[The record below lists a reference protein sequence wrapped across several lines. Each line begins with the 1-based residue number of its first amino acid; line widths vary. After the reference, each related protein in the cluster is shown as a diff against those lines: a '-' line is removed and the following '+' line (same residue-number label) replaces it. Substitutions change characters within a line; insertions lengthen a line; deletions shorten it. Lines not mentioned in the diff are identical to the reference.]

1 MRQIFEIGHN
11 DIRLFLRSKAGY
23 VWLFVVPLVFVY
35 FMGMAFRSAGGD
47 PANPRPS
54 VLLENL
60 DTHFLGAALVTE
72 LDAQGMDL
80 IGQEKRNEA
89 ERGIRIPGDFTQ
101 KVLSRA
107 RTKVTLFELEGSGAE
122 AGFLIELR
130 LLRAILAMN
139 SHLIEWVA
147 RSDSQ
152 NPIDDAGLQRI
163 MAAPNPVALKTRFAG
178 REPVPSGFNQS
189 LPGTLVMFL
198 MMNLLI
204 FGGASIAGERRNGV
218 LRRLAVY
225 PIRKWEL
232 VVGKVYGRFLLG
244 CVQIVFFL
252 LLGRFVFGVNIG
264 HNIGV
269 LLLTLCL
276 YAWVAASL
284 GVLIG
289 SLVVNEDKTIGLCV
303 LASMVMAA
311 LGGCWWPMEVVPE
324 TMKLLGHLFPTAWAM
339 DSLHQLIS
347 FGGGLATV
355 WVPLGVL
362 TVFAVMA
369 NAGAAK
375 ALRY

>member
-1 MRQIFEIGHN
+1 MKQILEIGHN

-35 FMGMAFRSAGGD
+35 FMGVAFRGAGGG
-47 PANPRPS
+47 PANPRPG

-60 DTHFLGAALVTE
+60 DTNFLGAALVSE
-72 LDAQGMDL
+72 LDAQGMRL
-80 IGQEKRNEA
+80 IGQENRNEA
-89 ERGIRIPGDFTQ
+89 ERGIRIPEDFTQ
-101 KVLSRA
+101 KVLGRRQA
-107 RTKVTLFELEGSGAE
+107 KVTFFELEGSGVE

-130 LLRAILAMN
+130 LLRAIVAMN
-139 SHLIEWVA
+139 SHFVELA
-147 RSDSQ
+147 TSSDSP
-152 NPIDDAGLQRI
+152 NPIDEAALQRA
-163 MAAPNPVALKTRFAG
+163 MAVPNPVALNARFAG
-178 REPVPSGFNQS
+178 RDPVPSGFNQS

-204 FGGASIAGERRNGV
+204 FGGASISVERTNGV

-244 CVQIVFFL
+244 CVQILFFL
-252 LLGRFVFGVNIG
+252 LLGRFVFSVNIG
-264 HNIGV
+264 SNLGG
-269 LLLTLCL
+269 LLLILCL

-289 SLVVNEDKTIGLCV
+289 SVVVDEDKTIGLCV
-303 LASMVMAA
+303 LASMLMAA
-311 LGGCWWPMEVVPE
+311 LGGCWWPMELVPE
-324 TMKLLGHLFPTAWAM
+324 TLKVIGHLFPTAWAM

-347 FGGGLATV
+347 FGGGLETV
-355 WVPLGVL
+355 LAPLGVL
-362 TVFAVMA
+362 TSFAVMA

-375 ALRY
+375 MLRY